1 MYREIKVGEKSIPMK
16 ATGATPIRYRMLFKE
31 DVLNEFT
38 HVDGNYSVAIDTIS
52 KLAFIMTM
60 AATGE
65 DMSKLSMEGY
75 ISWLDQFEPFDLTN
89 AADSIVDLYIGN
101 TVGTSE
107 VKKKARGA
115 VKEN

>member
-16 ATGATPIRYRMLFKE
+16 ATGATPIRYRMLFGE
-31 DVLNEFT
+31 DVLNQFSNSE
-38 HVDGNYSVAIDTIS
+38 GNYSVAIDTIS

-60 AATGE
+60 AASDC

-75 ISWLDQFEPFDLTN
+75 ISWLEQFEPFDLTN
-89 AADSIVDLYIGN
+89 AADSIVDLYVGN

>member
-16 ATGATPIRYRMLFKE
+16 ATGATPIRYRMLFGE
-31 DVLNEFT
+31 DVLNQFT
-38 HVDGNYSVAIDTIS
+38 HADSNYSLAIDTIS
-52 KLAFIMTM
+52 KLAYIMTM
-60 AATGE
+60 AASGT
-65 DMSKLSMEGY
+65 DMSKLSMDGY
-75 ISWLDQFEPFDLTN
+75 ILWLEQFEPFDLTES
-89 AADSIVDLYIGN
+89 ADAIVDLYVGN